1 MREYAVIG
9 DRCQIGGG
17 AFIDAHVHIG
27 SNVQVGEHAV
37 LVEGLHIADGFFI
50 GAHVCFTSELF
61 PRAINLDG
69 TVKSASNREVI
80 PTEVE
85 YGASICA
92 ESVVRCGVTIGR
104 FALIGAVVTRDVAP
118 HSLRAGSPAR
128 HVGYVCRCGYQL
140 ERVHTEDG
148 RLLGYCARCDLIR
161 DITP

>member
-1 MREYAVIG
+1 MRTYI
-9 DRCQIGGG
+9 
-17 AFIDAHVHIG
+17 IG

-37 LVEGLHIADGFFI
+37 LVEGLHIADGVFI

-92 ESVVRCGVTIGR
+92 GSVVRCGVTIGR
-104 FALIGAVVTRDVAP
+104 FALIGA
-118 HSLRAGSPAR
+118 
-128 HVGYVCRCGYQL
+128 
-140 ERVHTEDG
+140 G
-148 RLLGYCARCDLIR
+148 RW
-161 DITP
+161 